1 MESGI
6 VLRVGE
12 LFLKGRNRPMF
23 EQTLSDRIKQ
33 LNSRYGDLQIAR
45 GQGRFFITGGE
56 PPGLLDELSEVF
68 GLASLSP
75 VIYVDKN
82 IDSLSEVAC
91 ELARQAQREGARN
104 FRITARRADKRFEF
118 TSGQINVHVGEFV
131 GNATDLGVNLESP
144 DVEIGIEIGP
154 VRSFV
159 FSKVIKGRGGLPVGV
174 AGVGV
179 LLLSGGIDSP
189 VAGHLMQKRGLRLV
203 GVHFHSAPWTSAAS
217 QEKAR
222 QLASRLA
229 RRQGSIELH
238 TVPFGQTQEKIRDR
252 VDEAYRIIL
261 YRRLMLRIA
270 QRIAEKRRAKALIT
284 GDALGQVASQ
294 TVENLDCIGDATQM
308 LVLRPLLGFDK
319 KEVVELAK
327 SIGTYETSIQPHDD
341 CCSLFVPRHPQT
353 KGSRRHARKLERR
366 INVDQLVDDAFEE
379 RSIEVVEA

>member
-1 MESGI
+1 MERGV

-23 EQTLSDRIKQ
+23 EQALSDRINK
-33 LNSRYGDLQIAR
+33 LISRFGDLRLAR
-45 GQGRFFITGGE
+45 GQGRVFITGGE
-56 PPGLLDELSEVF
+56 PTGLLDELSQVF

-75 VIYVDKN
+75 VVYVEKN
-82 IDSLSEVAC
+82 IDSLSKVAC
-91 ELARQAQREGARN
+91 ELAREAQREGARK
-104 FRITARRADKRFEF
+104 FRITARRADKRFEL
-118 TSGQINVHVGEFV
+118 TSGQINVHVGELV
-131 GNATDLGVNLESP
+131 VNATGLAVDLEAP
-144 DVEIGIEIGP
+144 DLEIGIEIGP
-154 VRSFV
+154 IQSFV
-159 FSKVIKGRGGLPVGV
+159 FSSVIKGCGGLPVGV
-174 AGVGV
+174 AGNGV

-189 VAGHLMQKRGLRLV
+189 VAGHLMQKRGLRLI
-203 GVHFHSAPWTSAAS
+203 GVHFHAAPWTSAAS

-222 QLASRLA
+222 QLATRLA
-229 RRQGSIELH
+229 RRQGTMELH
-238 TVPFGQTQEKIRDR
+238 TVAFGQAQELIRDR

-294 TVENLDCIGDATQM
+294 TVENLDCIGDATRM

-319 KEVVELAK
+319 SEVIDLAR

-366 INVDQLVDDAFEE
+366 VDVDQLVDDAFER
-379 RSIEVVEA
+379 RSVEVVEA